1 MSMVAFRGKSR
12 VGTPV
17 LAGRR
22 EQAVAPARLSN
33 VVNLTVLAR
42 PPLARGRPLSSGTP
56 MGLTPMG
63 LLASLPAP
71 DFALLLVGIT
81 ACLGS
86 ALAWAFW
93 EMEQRLKP
101 LCSRPV
107 R

>member
-42 PPLARGRPLSSGTP
+42 PALARGRPLSSGTP

-71 DFALLLVGIT
+71 DFALL
-81 ACLGS
+81 
-86 ALAWAFW
+86 
-93 EMEQRLKP
+93 R
-101 LCSRPV
+101 SRPNIV
-107 R
+107 RSRSLQASQKIADRVCCRRAQGPV